1 MDFFLKVRNNIYF
14 GVVALVSRIFAIL
27 HFLLR
32 KSAFLRAC
40 YYKALPRQIV
50 AATHDDM
57 TFVLNSGDQV
67 IAQEIFVH
75 GSFDL
80 RKAQRAFALAK
91 FDSEKSIFV
100 DVGANIGS
108 ICLPILKHKFAESA
122 VAIEPDALN
131 FSLLRANSV
140 LNGLDDRVTCHNM
153 AVGAR
158 ENEILTFE
166 LSDENYGDH
175 RISLGQSAGQ
185 FNEQNRK
192 TVQVKSTKLDV
203 VLDEIIDGNLF
214 IWMDTQGFEGY
225 ILSGAENVLSRSFP
239 MVLEF
244 WPYGMERAK
253 SYDLLKSAVL
263 GAKYRVFYDL
273 GELNP
278 VAQPLTA
285 EALDRL
291 HAALAARGTFTD
303 ILLTR

>member
-1 MDFFLKVRNNIYF
+1 MDILLNIRNRIYF
-14 GVVALVSRIFAIL
+14 GLVSVVARIFSIV

-50 AATHDDM
+50 AATHGEM
-57 TFVLNSGDQV
+57 TFVVNSGDQV

-80 RKAQRAFALAK
+80 RKAQRAFELAK
-91 FDSEKSIFV
+91 FDSGKSIFV
-100 DVGANIGS
+100 DVGTNIGS
-108 ICLPILKHKFAESA
+108 ICLPILKHKLAESA

-131 FSLLRANSV
+131 FSLLRANSI
-140 LNGLDDRVTCHNM
+140 LNGLSDRVTCHNM

-158 ENEILTFE
+158 EDEILTFE

-175 RISLGQSAGQ
+175 RISLGQGAGQ

-192 TVQVKSTKLDV
+192 TIQVKSTKLDV
-203 VLDEIIDGNLF
+203 VLNDIIDRSLF

-225 ILSGAENVLSRSFP
+225 ILSGAEIVLARAFP

-263 GAKYRVFYDL
+263 GAPYRVFFDL
-273 GELNP
+273 GEANP
-278 VAQPLTA
+278 VGQPLTA

-291 HAALAARGTFTD
+291 YTALAARETFTD